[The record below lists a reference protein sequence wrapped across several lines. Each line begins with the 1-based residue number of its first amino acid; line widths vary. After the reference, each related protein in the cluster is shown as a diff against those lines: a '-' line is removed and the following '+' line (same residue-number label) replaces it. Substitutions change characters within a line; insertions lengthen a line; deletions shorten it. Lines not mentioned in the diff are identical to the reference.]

1 VPRRLCGEWT
11 TGLIVLHNAS
21 DLFIWLSYIAI
32 PVVLVYFIRRRRDL
46 PFPGLFWLF
55 GAFII
60 LCGTTHLMEVV
71 MFYSPLYRLSGLI
84 KLATAVVS
92 VWTVIVLAPI
102 IPAALAMRSPAALE
116 REINERIR
124 AEEKFRGI
132 LESAPDAIVI
142 VGSQGEIVL
151 VNSQTETLFGYH
163 RAELLGHP
171 VEVLVPERF
180 RTHHPAHRTAYVV
193 DPRVRPMGE
202 GLELFGRRKDGS
214 EFPIEISLSPLV
226 TAEGMVVS
234 SAIRD
239 ITDRKRVEQTLREK
253 TLELEAAS
261 RAKDRF
267 LASMSHELRT
277 PLNAVLGFTGTL
289 LMKLAGPLNT
299 EQEKQLRTIQSSARH
314 QLTLI
319 NDLLDLAKIESGK
332 VELQFEPVVCQE
344 VLDEVVTAL
353 RPLAESKGL
362 AFALEVPET
371 ERTLQTDRRVLTQIL
386 LNLANNAIKF
396 TAQGR
401 VALGLSE
408 RRDNGHAQVEFQV
421 ADTGIGILPADQD
434 RLFRAFE
441 RLGVPGTQRQEGT
454 GLGLHVSQKFAALLG
469 GTIEFTSEY
478 GKGSTFTLVVPEPA
492 DSQEAVQVC
501 TLQRQAKGSA
511 PGGMA
516 DL

>member
-11 TGLIVLHNAS
+11 TGLVALHNTS
-21 DLFIWLSYIAI
+21 DLLIWLSYIAI

-92 VWTVIVLAPI
+92 VWTVIVMAPI
-102 IPAALAMRSPAALE
+102 IPAALAMRSPGALE
-116 REINERIR
+116 REIGERMK

-151 VNSQTETLFGYH
+151 VNSQTETLFGYQ
-163 RAELLGHP
+163 RTELLGQP
-171 VEVLVPERF
+171 IEVLVPERF
-180 RTHHPAHRTAYVV
+180 RGRHPVHRTSYFT
-193 DPRVRPMGE
+193 DPRVRPMGA
-202 GLELFGRRKDGS
+202 GLELFGRRKNGS

-239 ITDRKRVEQTLREK
+239 ITDRKRIEQTLREK

-261 RAKDRF
+261 QAKDRF

-289 LMKLAGPLNT
+289 LMKLAGPLND

-332 VELQFEPVVCQE
+332 VELQFEPVVCQQ

-362 AFALEVPET
+362 AFALEVPEA
-371 ERTLQTDRRVLTQIL
+371 ELPLRTDRRVLTQIL

-401 VALGLSE
+401 VAIGLSE
-408 RRDNGHAQVEFQV
+408 RRDNGHPQIEFRV
-421 ADTGIGILPADQD
+421 ADTGVGILPADQA
-434 RLFRAFE
+434 RLFRPFE
-441 RLGVPGTQRQEGT
+441 RLGAPGTQRQEGT
-454 GLGLHVSQKFAALLG
+454 GLGLHVSQKFAGLLG
-469 GTIEFTSEY
+469 GTIECTSEY

-492 DSQEAVQVC
+492 NFQE
-501 TLQRQAKGSA
+501 TG
-511 PGGMA
+511 
-516 DL
+516 